1 MTLLGKNNVKIKNN
15 SNKVPF
21 FLPYVDS
28 KDITAINKAAS
39 SIFLTNG
46 PKLDAFEQK
55 FKEFTKSKFA
65 IGISNATAALYLSL
79 KALRIKKND
88 EVIIPDLTFAAT
100 ANSVLQT
107 GAIPVLAD
115 INEETLNISTESI
128 IKNISRK
135 TKAIIPVHLAGTP
148 CDMQKIMRIA
158 RSHSLKVIEDCAHGI
173 GTSYNKKHVG
183 NFGNAGCFSF
193 YPTKN
198 LTTIEGGM
206 VITNDKKIAD
216 FIQLAR
222 NHGMSRSLM
231 SRYSAGKPWE
241 YDIKDIGYNYRL
253 DDIRSALGISQL
265 QKLTILN
272 KKRLIA
278 FRYYNKELKNIS
290 GLIIPNEKNFKNNSC
305 HLYIVR
311 ITSDAKITRDKLF
324 YSLQK
329 KGIGSSVHY
338 KPLHEF
344 TLFRK
349 KGTSR
354 DSLSISKRMYKE
366 ILSLPMYP
374 QLTRHSQDYVIKSI
388 KNIFL

>member
-1 MTLLGKNNVKIKNN
+1 MKNNAI
-15 SNKVPF
+15 KVPF

-28 KDITAINKAAS
+28 KDITEIKKAALS
-39 SIFLTNG
+39 SFLTNG
-46 PKLDAFEQK
+46 PKLDLFEQR
-55 FKEFTKSKFA
+55 FKKFTKSKYA
-65 IGISNATAALYLSL
+65 VGVSNATAALYLSL
-79 KALRIKKND
+79 KALGIKKND

-107 GAIPVLAD
+107 GATPVLAD
-115 INEETLNISTESI
+115 IDEETLNISAESI

-158 RSHSLKVIEDCAHGI
+158 RSNSLKVVEDCAHGI

-231 SRYSAGKPWE
+231 SRYSTGKPWE

-278 FRYYNKELKNIS
+278 FHYYNKGLKNIP
-290 GLIIPNEKNFKNNSC
+290 GLIVPNEKNFKNGSC
-305 HLYIVR
+305 HLYIIRV
-311 ITSDAKITRDKLF
+311 TADAKISRDKLF

-349 KGTSR
+349 KGVSR
-354 DSLSISKRMYKE
+354 NSVSVSKRIYKE

-374 QLTRHSQDYVIKSI
+374 QLARSSQDYVIKSI
-388 KNIFL
+388 TNIFL

>member
-1 MTLLGKNNVKIKNN
+1 MRNN
-15 SNKVPF
+15 SIKVPF

-28 KDITAINKAAS
+28 KDITEIKKAAS
-39 SIFLTNG
+39 APFLTNG
-46 PKLDAFEQK
+46 PKLDVFEQK
-55 FKEFTKSKFA
+55 FKKFTKSKYA
-65 IGISNATAALYLSL
+65 IGVSNATAALYLSL
-79 KALRIKKND
+79 KALGIKKND
-88 EVIIPDLTFAAT
+88 EVIVPDLTFVAT
-100 ANSVLQT
+100 ANVVLQV
-107 GAIPVLAD
+107 GATPVLVD
-115 INEETLNISTESI
+115 IDDETLNISTESI

-148 CDMQKIMRIA
+148 CDMQKIMKIA
-158 RSHSLKVIEDCAHGI
+158 RSNSLKVIEDCAHGI

-231 SRYSAGKPWE
+231 SRYSTGKPWE

-253 DDIRSALGISQL
+253 DEIRSALGISQL

-278 FRYYNKELKNIS
+278 FRYYNKELKNIP
-290 GLIIPNEKNFKNNSC
+290 GLIVPNEKNFKNNSC

-374 QLTRHSQDYVIKSI
+374 QLTRYSQDYVIKSI

>member
-1 MTLLGKNNVKIKNN
+1 MRNN
-15 SNKVPF
+15 SIKIPF

-28 KDITAINKAAS
+28 KDITEIKKAAS

-55 FKEFTKSKFA
+55 FKKFTKSKYA
-65 IGISNATAALYLSL
+65 IGVSNATAALYLSL
-79 KALRIKKND
+79 KALGIKKND
-88 EVIIPDLTFAAT
+88 EVIIPDLTFVAT
-100 ANSVLQT
+100 ANVVLQV
-107 GAIPVLAD
+107 GATPVLVD
-115 INEETLNISTESI
+115 IDDETLNISTESI

-135 TKAIIPVHLAGTP
+135 TKAIIPVHLAGTS
-148 CDMQKIMRIA
+148 CDMKKIMKIA
-158 RSHSLKVIEDCAHGI
+158 RSNSLKVIEDCAHGI

-206 VITNDKKIAD
+206 IITNDEKIAD

-231 SRYSAGKPWE
+231 SRYSSGKPWE

-253 DDIRSALGISQL
+253 DEIRSTLGISQL

-272 KKRLIA
+272 KKRLTA
-278 FRYYNKELKNIS
+278 FLYYNKGLKNIP
-290 GLIIPNEKNFKNNSC
+290 GLIVPNEKNFRDNSC
-305 HLYIVR
+305 HLYIIR
-311 ITSDAKITRDKLF
+311 ITADAKISRDRLF
-324 YSLQK
+324 YGLQK

-338 KPLHEF
+338 KPLHKF

-349 KGTSR
+349 KGISR
-354 DSLSISKRMYKE
+354 NSLSVSKRIYKE

>member
-1 MTLLGKNNVKIKNN
+1 MKNNAI
-15 SNKVPF
+15 KVPF

-28 KDITAINKAAS
+28 KDIIEIKKAALS
-39 SIFLTNG
+39 SFLTNG
-46 PKLDAFEQK
+46 PKLDLFEQK
-55 FKEFTKSKFA
+55 FKKFTKSKYVV
-65 IGISNATAALYLSL
+65 GVSNATAALYLSL
-79 KALRIKKND
+79 KALGIKKND

-107 GAIPVLAD
+107 GATPVLAD
-115 INEETLNISTESI
+115 IDEETLNISAESI
-128 IKNISRK
+128 IKNINRK

-158 RSHSLKVIEDCAHGI
+158 RSNSLKVVEDCAHGI

-231 SRYSAGKPWE
+231 SRYSTGKPWE

-265 QKLTILN
+265 QKLRILN

-278 FRYYNKELKNIS
+278 FHYYNKGLKNIP
-290 GLIIPNEKNFKNNSC
+290 GLIVPNEKNFKNGSC
-305 HLYIVR
+305 HLYIIRV
-311 ITSDAKITRDKLF
+311 TADAKISRDKLF

-349 KGTSR
+349 KGVSR
-354 DSLSISKRMYKE
+354 NSVSVSKRIYKE

-374 QLTRHSQDYVIKSI
+374 QLARSSQDYVIKSI
-388 KNIFL
+388 TNIFL

>member
-1 MTLLGKNNVKIKNN
+1 MRSNPIKI
-15 SNKVPF
+15 PF

-28 KDITAINKAAS
+28 KDITEIRKAAS
-39 SIFLTNG
+39 SVFLTNG
-46 PKLDAFEQK
+46 PKLDSFEQK
-55 FKEFTKSKFA
+55 FKQFTKSKYA
-65 IGISNATAALYLSL
+65 VGVSNATAALYLSL
-79 KALRIKKND
+79 KALGIKKND
-88 EVIIPDLTFAAT
+88 EVIIPDLTFVAT

-107 GAIPVLAD
+107 GATPVLAD
-115 INEETLNISTESI
+115 IDEETLNISAESI

-135 TKAIIPVHLAGTP
+135 TKAVIPVHLAGTS

-158 RSHSLKVIEDCAHGI
+158 RSNSLKVIEDCAHGI

-272 KKRLIA
+272 KKRLTA
-278 FRYYNKELKNIS
+278 FHYYNKGLKNIP
-290 GLIIPNEKNFKNNSC
+290 GLIVPNEKNFKNNSC
-305 HLYIVR
+305 HLYIIRV
-311 ITSDAKITRDKLF
+311 TADAKISRDKLF

-338 KPLHEF
+338 KPFHEF

-349 KGTSR
+349 KGVSR
-354 DSLSISKRMYKE
+354 NSLSVSKRIYKE

-374 QLTRHSQDYVIKSI
+374 QLTKSSQDYVIKSI

>member
-1 MTLLGKNNVKIKNN
+1 MRNN
-15 SNKVPF
+15 SIKVPF

-28 KDITAINKAAS
+28 KDITEIKKAAS
-39 SIFLTNG
+39 APFLTNG
-46 PKLDAFEQK
+46 PKLDIFEQK
-55 FKEFTKSKFA
+55 FKKFTKSKYA
-65 IGISNATAALYLSL
+65 IGVSNATAALYLSL
-79 KALRIKKND
+79 KALGIKKND
-88 EVIIPDLTFAAT
+88 EVIVPDLTFVAT
-100 ANSVLQT
+100 ANVVLQV
-107 GAIPVLAD
+107 GATPVLVD
-115 INEETLNISTESI
+115 IDDETLNISTESI

-148 CDMQKIMRIA
+148 CDMQKIMKIA
-158 RSHSLKVIEDCAHGI
+158 RSNSLKVIEDCAHGI

-206 VITNDKKIAD
+206 VITNDEKIAD

-231 SRYSAGKPWE
+231 SRYSSGKPWE

-253 DDIRSALGISQL
+253 DEIRSTLGISQL

-272 KKRLIA
+272 KKRLTA
-278 FRYYNKELKNIS
+278 FLYYNKGLKNIP
-290 GLIIPNEKNFKNNSC
+290 GLIVPNEKNFRDNSC
-305 HLYIVR
+305 HLYIIR
-311 ITSDAKITRDKLF
+311 ITADAKISRDKLF

-349 KGTSR
+349 KGISR
-354 DSLSISKRMYKE
+354 GSLSISKRIYKE

-374 QLTRHSQDYVIKSI
+374 QLPRSSQDYIIKSI
-388 KNIFL
+388 KNIFQ

>member
-1 MTLLGKNNVKIKNN
+1 MRNN
-15 SNKVPF
+15 SIKIPF

-28 KDITAINKAAS
+28 KDITEIKKAAS
-39 SIFLTNG
+39 APFLTNG
-46 PKLDAFEQK
+46 PKLDIFEQK
-55 FKEFTKSKFA
+55 FKKFTKSKSA
-65 IGISNATAALYLSL
+65 IGVSNATAALYLSL
-79 KALRIKKND
+79 KALGIKKND
-88 EVIIPDLTFAAT
+88 EVIVPDLTFVAT
-100 ANSVLQT
+100 ANVVLQV
-107 GAIPVLAD
+107 GATPVLVD
-115 INEETLNISTESI
+115 IDDETLNISTESI

-148 CDMQKIMRIA
+148 CDMQKIMKIA
-158 RSHSLKVIEDCAHGI
+158 RSNSLKVIEDCAHGI

-206 VITNDKKIAD
+206 IITNDEKIAD

-231 SRYSAGKPWE
+231 SRYSSGKPWE

-253 DDIRSALGISQL
+253 DEIRSTLGISQL

-272 KKRLIA
+272 KKRLTA
-278 FRYYNKELKNIS
+278 FLYYNKGLKNIP
-290 GLIIPNEKNFKNNSC
+290 GLIVPNEKNFRDNSC
-305 HLYIVR
+305 HLYIIR
-311 ITSDAKITRDKLF
+311 ITADAKISRDKLF

-349 KGTSR
+349 KGISR
-354 DSLSISKRMYKE
+354 GSLSISKRIYKE

-374 QLTRHSQDYVIKSI
+374 QLPRSSQDYIIKSI
-388 KNIFL
+388 KNIFQ

>member
-1 MTLLGKNNVKIKNN
+1 MRNN
-15 SNKVPF
+15 SIKVPF

-28 KDITAINKAAS
+28 KDITEIKKAAS
-39 SIFLTNG
+39 APFLTNG

-55 FKEFTKSKFA
+55 FKKFTKSKYA
-65 IGISNATAALYLSL
+65 IGVSNATAALYLSL
-79 KALRIKKND
+79 KALGIKKND
-88 EVIIPDLTFAAT
+88 EVIVPDLTFVAT
-100 ANSVLQT
+100 ANVVLQV
-107 GAIPVLAD
+107 GATPVLVD
-115 INEETLNISTESI
+115 IDDETLNISTESI

-148 CDMQKIMRIA
+148 CDMQKIMKIA
-158 RSHSLKVIEDCAHGI
+158 RSNSLKVIEDCAHGI

-206 VITNDKKIAD
+206 VITNDEKIAD

-231 SRYSAGKPWE
+231 SRYSSGKPWE

-253 DDIRSALGISQL
+253 DEIRSTLGISQL

-272 KKRLIA
+272 KKRLTA
-278 FRYYNKELKNIS
+278 FLYYNKGLKNIP
-290 GLIIPNEKNFKNNSC
+290 GLIVPNEKNFRDNSC
-305 HLYIVR
+305 HLYIIR
-311 ITSDAKITRDKLF
+311 ITADAKISRDKLF

-349 KGTSR
+349 KGISR
-354 DSLSISKRMYKE
+354 GSLSISKRIYKE

-374 QLTRHSQDYVIKSI
+374 QLPRSSQDYIIKSI
-388 KNIFL
+388 KNIFQ

>member
-1 MTLLGKNNVKIKNN
+1 MKKNLTKI
-15 SNKVPF
+15 PF

-28 KDITAINKAAS
+28 NDISEIKRAAS

-46 PKLDAFEQK
+46 PKLVEFEKK
-55 FKEFTKSKFA
+55 FKQFTKSRYA
-65 IGISNATAALYLSL
+65 IGVSNATAALYLSL
-79 KALRIKKND
+79 KALGIKKND
-88 EVIIPDLTFAAT
+88 EVIVPDLTFVAT
-100 ANSVLQT
+100 ANVVLQV
-107 GAIPVLAD
+107 GATPVLVD
-115 INEETLNISTESI
+115 IDDETLNISTESI

-148 CDMQKIMRIA
+148 CDMQKIMKIA
-158 RSHSLKVIEDCAHGI
+158 RSNSLKVIEDCAHGI

-206 VITNDKKIAD
+206 IITNDEKIAD

-231 SRYSAGKPWE
+231 SRYSSGKPWE

-253 DDIRSALGISQL
+253 DEIRSTLGISQL

-272 KKRLIA
+272 KKRLTA
-278 FRYYNKELKNIS
+278 FLYYNKGLKNIP
-290 GLIIPNEKNFKNNSC
+290 GLIVPNEKNFRDNSC
-305 HLYIVR
+305 HLYIIR
-311 ITSDAKITRDKLF
+311 ITADAKISRDKLF

-349 KGTSR
+349 KGISR
-354 DSLSISKRMYKE
+354 GSLSISKRIYKE

-374 QLTRHSQDYVIKSI
+374 QLPRSSQDYIIKSI
-388 KNIFL
+388 KNIFQ

>member
-1 MTLLGKNNVKIKNN
+1 MKNNAIKI
-15 SNKVPF
+15 PF

-28 KDITAINKAAS
+28 KDITEIKKAALS
-39 SIFLTNG
+39 SFLTNG
-46 PKLDAFEQK
+46 PKLDSFEQK
-55 FKEFTKSKFA
+55 FKKFTKSKYA
-65 IGISNATAALYLSL
+65 VGVSNATSALYLSL
-79 KALRIKKND
+79 KALGIKKND

-107 GAIPVLAD
+107 GATPVLAD

-128 IKNISRK
+128 IKNISKK

-158 RSHSLKVIEDCAHGI
+158 KSNSLKVIEDCAHGI

-265 QKLTILN
+265 QKLTMLN

-278 FRYYNKELKNIS
+278 FRYYNKGLKNMP
-290 GLIIPNEKNFKNNSC
+290 GLIVPNEKNFKNNSC
-305 HLYIVR
+305 HLYIIR
-311 ITSDAKITRDKLF
+311 ITSEAKISRDKLF

-349 KGTSR
+349 KGVSR
-354 DSLSISKRMYKE
+354 NSVSVSKRIYKE

>member
-1 MTLLGKNNVKIKNN
+1 MRNN
-15 SNKVPF
+15 SIKIPF

-28 KDITAINKAAS
+28 KDITEIKKAAS
-39 SIFLTNG
+39 APFLTNG
-46 PKLDAFEQK
+46 PKLDIFEQK
-55 FKEFTKSKFA
+55 FKKFTKSKYA
-65 IGISNATAALYLSL
+65 IGVSNATAALYLSL
-79 KALRIKKND
+79 KALGIKKND

-107 GAIPVLAD
+107 GATPVLAD
-115 INEETLNISTESI
+115 IDEETLNISAESI
-128 IKNISRK
+128 IKNINRK
-135 TKAIIPVHLAGTP
+135 TRAIIPVHLAGTP

-158 RSHSLKVIEDCAHGI
+158 RSNSLKVVEDCAHGI
-173 GTSYNKKHVG
+173 GTTYNKKHVG

-231 SRYSAGKPWE
+231 SRYSSGKPWE

-265 QKLTILN
+265 QKLRILN

-278 FRYYNKELKNIS
+278 FHYYNKGLKNIP
-290 GLIIPNEKNFKNNSC
+290 GLIVPNEKNFRNSSC
-305 HLYIVR
+305 HLYIIRV
-311 ITSDAKITRDKLF
+311 TSDAKICRDKLF

-349 KGTSR
+349 KGVSR
-354 DSLSISKRMYKE
+354 NSVSVSKRIYKE

-374 QLTRHSQDYVIKSI
+374 QLARSSQDYVIKSI
-388 KNIFL
+388 TNIFL

>member
-1 MTLLGKNNVKIKNN
+1 MKNNAI
-15 SNKVPF
+15 KVPF

-28 KDITAINKAAS
+28 KDITEIKKAALS
-39 SIFLTNG
+39 SFLTNG
-46 PKLDAFEQK
+46 PKLDSFEQK
-55 FKEFTKSKFA
+55 FKKFTKSKYA
-65 IGISNATAALYLSL
+65 VGVSNATSALYLSL
-79 KALRIKKND
+79 KALGIKKND

-107 GAIPVLAD
+107 GATPVLSD
-115 INEETLNISTESI
+115 INEETLNISAESI
-128 IKNISRK
+128 IKNINRK
-135 TKAIIPVHLAGTP
+135 TRAIIPVHLAGTP

-158 RSHSLKVIEDCAHGI
+158 RSNSLKVVEDCAHGI

-231 SRYSAGKPWE
+231 SRYSTGKPWE

-278 FRYYNKELKNIS
+278 FRYYNKGLKNIP
-290 GLIIPNEKNFKNNSC
+290 GLIVPNEKNFKNGSC
-305 HLYIVR
+305 HLYIIRV
-311 ITSDAKITRDKLF
+311 TADAKISRDKLF

-349 KGTSR
+349 KGVLRNSV
-354 DSLSISKRMYKE
+354 SVSKRIYKE

-374 QLTRHSQDYVIKSI
+374 QLARSSQDYVIKSI

>member
-1 MTLLGKNNVKIKNN
+1 MKNNAIKD
-15 SNKVPF
+15 PF

-28 KDITAINKAAS
+28 KDVTEIKKAALS
-39 SIFLTNG
+39 SFLTNG
-46 PKLDAFEQK
+46 PKLDLFEQK
-55 FKEFTKSKFA
+55 FKKFTKSKYA
-65 IGISNATAALYLSL
+65 VGVSNATAALYLSL
-79 KALRIKKND
+79 KALGIKKND

-107 GAIPVLAD
+107 GATPVLAD
-115 INEETLNISTESI
+115 IDEETLNISAESI
-128 IKNISRK
+128 IKNINRK

-158 RSHSLKVIEDCAHGI
+158 RSNSLKVVEDCAHGI

-231 SRYSAGKPWE
+231 SRYSTGKPWE

-278 FRYYNKELKNIS
+278 FRYYNKGLKNIP
-290 GLIIPNEKNFKNNSC
+290 GLIVPNEKNFKNGSC
-305 HLYIVR
+305 HLYIIRV
-311 ITSDAKITRDKLF
+311 TADAKISRDKLF

-349 KGTSR
+349 KGVSR
-354 DSLSISKRMYKE
+354 NSVSVSKRIYKE

-374 QLTRHSQDYVIKSI
+374 QLARSSQDYVIKSI
-388 KNIFL
+388 TNIFL

>member
-1 MTLLGKNNVKIKNN
+1 MRNN
-15 SNKVPF
+15 SIKIPF

-28 KDITAINKAAS
+28 KDITEIKKAAS
-39 SIFLTNG
+39 AQFLTNG
-46 PKLDAFEQK
+46 PKLDIFEQK
-55 FKEFTKSKFA
+55 FKKFTKSKYA
-65 IGISNATAALYLSL
+65 IGVSNATAALYLSL
-79 KALRIKKND
+79 KALGIKKND
-88 EVIIPDLTFAAT
+88 EVIVPDLTFVAT
-100 ANSVLQT
+100 ANVVLQV
-107 GAIPVLAD
+107 GATPVLVD
-115 INEETLNISTESI
+115 IDDETLNISTESI

-148 CDMQKIMRIA
+148 CDMQKIMKIA
-158 RSHSLKVIEDCAHGI
+158 RSNSLKVIEDCAHGI

-206 VITNDKKIAD
+206 VITNDEKIAD

-231 SRYSAGKPWE
+231 SRYSSGKPWE

-253 DDIRSALGISQL
+253 DEIRSTLGISQL

-272 KKRLIA
+272 KKRLTA
-278 FRYYNKELKNIS
+278 FLYYNKGLKNIP
-290 GLIIPNEKNFKNNSC
+290 GLIVPNEKNFRDNSC
-305 HLYIVR
+305 HLYIIR
-311 ITSDAKITRDKLF
+311 ITADAKISRDKLF

-349 KGTSR
+349 KGISR
-354 DSLSISKRMYKE
+354 GSLSISKRIYKE

-374 QLTRHSQDYVIKSI
+374 QLPRSSQDYIIKSI
-388 KNIFL
+388 KNIFQ

>member
-1 MTLLGKNNVKIKNN
+1 MKNNAI
-15 SNKVPF
+15 KVPF

-28 KDITAINKAAS
+28 KDITEIKKAALS
-39 SIFLTNG
+39 PFLTNG
-46 PKLDAFEQK
+46 PKLDSFEQK
-55 FKEFTKSKFA
+55 FKKFTKSKYA
-65 IGISNATAALYLSL
+65 VGVSNATSALYLSL
-79 KALRIKKND
+79 KALGIKKND

-115 INEETLNISTESI
+115 INEETLNISAESI

-278 FRYYNKELKNIS
+278 FSYYNKGLKNIP

-305 HLYIVR
+305 HLYIIR
-311 ITSDAKITRDKLF
+311 ITSDAKISRDKLF

-349 KGTSR
+349 KGVSR
-354 DSLSISKRMYKE
+354 NSLSVSKRIYKE

-374 QLTRHSQDYVIKSI
+374 QLARSSQDYVIKSI
-388 KNIFL
+388 KNIFLF

>member
-1 MTLLGKNNVKIKNN
+1 MRNKLT
-15 SNKVPF
+15 KVPF

-28 KDITAINKAAS
+28 KDIVEIKKAS
-39 SIFLTNG
+39 SSSFLTNG
-46 PKLDAFEQK
+46 PKLDAFEQR
-55 FKEFTKSKFA
+55 FKKFTKSKYA
-65 IGISNATAALYLSL
+65 VGVSNATSALYLSL
-79 KALRIKKND
+79 KALGIKEND
-88 EVIIPDLTFAAT
+88 EVIIPDLTFVAT

-107 GAIPVLAD
+107 GATPVLAD
-115 INEETLNISTESI
+115 IDEETLNISTESI

-135 TKAIIPVHLAGTP
+135 TKVIIPVHFAGTP
-148 CDMQKIMRIA
+148 CDMQKIMKIA
-158 RSHSLKVIEDCAHGI
+158 RSNSLKVIEDCAHGI

-206 VITNDKKIAD
+206 VITNDKKTAD

-222 NHGMSRSLM
+222 NHGISRSLM
-231 SRYSAGKPWE
+231 SRYSTGKPWE
-241 YDIKDIGYNYRL
+241 YDIKNIGYNYRL
-253 DDIRSALGISQL
+253 DEIRSALGISQL
-265 QKLTILN
+265 QKLTMLN
-272 KKRLIA
+272 KKRLGA
-278 FRYYNKELKNIS
+278 FHYYNKGLKNIP
-290 GLIIPNEKNFKNNSC
+290 GVIVPNKKNFENNSC
-305 HLYIVR
+305 HLYIIR
-311 ITSDAKITRDKLF
+311 ITSDAKISRDRLF
-324 YSLQK
+324 YGLQK

-338 KPLHEF
+338 KPLHKF

-349 KGTSR
+349 KGISR
-354 DSLSISKRMYKE
+354 NSLSVSKRIYKE

>member
-1 MTLLGKNNVKIKNN
+1 MRNN
-15 SNKVPF
+15 SIKIPF

-28 KDITAINKAAS
+28 KDITEIKKAAS
-39 SIFLTNG
+39 APFLTNG
-46 PKLDAFEQK
+46 PKLDIFEQK
-55 FKEFTKSKFA
+55 FKKFTKSKYA
-65 IGISNATAALYLSL
+65 IGVSNATAALYLSL
-79 KALRIKKND
+79 KALGIKKND
-88 EVIIPDLTFAAT
+88 EVIVPDLTFVAT
-100 ANSVLQT
+100 ANVVLQV
-107 GAIPVLAD
+107 GATPVLVD
-115 INEETLNISTESI
+115 IDDETLNISTESI

-148 CDMQKIMRIA
+148 CDMQKIMKIA
-158 RSHSLKVIEDCAHGI
+158 RSNSLKVIEDCAHGI

-206 VITNDKKIAD
+206 IITNDEKIAD

-231 SRYSAGKPWE
+231 SRYSSGKPWE
-241 YDIKDIGYNYRL
+241 YDVKDIGYNYRL
-253 DDIRSALGISQL
+253 DEIRSTLGISQL

-272 KKRLIA
+272 KKRLTA
-278 FRYYNKELKNIS
+278 FLYYNKGLKNIP
-290 GLIIPNEKNFKNNSC
+290 GLIVPNEKNFRDNSC
-305 HLYIVR
+305 HLYIIR
-311 ITSDAKITRDKLF
+311 ITADAKISRDKLF

-349 KGTSR
+349 KGISR
-354 DSLSISKRMYKE
+354 GSLSISKRIYKE

-374 QLTRHSQDYVIKSI
+374 QLPRSSQDYIIKSI
-388 KNIFL
+388 KNIFQ

>member
-1 MTLLGKNNVKIKNN
+1 MKNNTI
-15 SNKVPF
+15 KVPF

-28 KDITAINKAAS
+28 KDIIEIKKAALS
-39 SIFLTNG
+39 SFLTNG
-46 PKLDAFEQK
+46 PKLDLFEQK
-55 FKEFTKSKFA
+55 FKKFTKSKYA
-65 IGISNATAALYLSL
+65 VGVSNATSALYLSL
-79 KALRIKKND
+79 KALGIKKND

-107 GAIPVLAD
+107 GATPVLAD
-115 INEETLNISTESI
+115 INEKTLNISAESI

-158 RSHSLKVIEDCAHGI
+158 RSNSLKVVEDCAHGI

-278 FRYYNKELKNIS
+278 FRYYNKELKNIP
-290 GLIIPNEKNFKNNSC
+290 GLIVPNEKNFKNNSC

-374 QLTRHSQDYVIKSI
+374 QLTRYSQDYVIKSI

>member
-1 MTLLGKNNVKIKNN
+1 MKKKTVDAFGHASI
-15 SNKVPF
+15 KVPF
-21 FLPYVDS
+21 IIPEITKNDKKIVADS
-28 KDITAINKAAS
+28 LNS
-39 SIFLTNG
+39 RLLTDG
-46 PKLDAFEQK
+46 PKLRKFESIFAK
-55 FKEFTKSKFA
+55 FTGAKFA
-65 IGISNATAALYLSL
+65 VGVSNGTAALHLSL
-79 KALRIKKND
+79 KAIGIGKGS
-88 EVIIPDLTFAAT
+88 EVIIPDITFVAT
-100 ANSVLQT
+100 ASSVLLT
-107 GAIPVLAD
+107 GATPVLAD
-115 INEETLNISTESI
+115 VDEDLNISIPSI
-128 IKNISRK
+128 KKSITSR

-158 RSHSLKVIEDCAHGI
+158 KSNSLKVIEDCAHGI

-183 NFGNAGCFSF
+183 NFGNVGCFSF

-231 SRYSAGKPWE
+231 SRYSTGKPWE
-241 YDIKDIGYNYRL
+241 YDIKNIGYNYRL
-253 DDIRSALGISQL
+253 DEIRSALGISQL

-278 FRYYNKELKNIS
+278 FRYYNKGLQNIP
-290 GLIIPNEKNFKNNSC
+290 GLIVPNEKNFKNNSC
-305 HLYIVR
+305 HLYIIR

>member
-1 MTLLGKNNVKIKNN
+1 MKNNTI
-15 SNKVPF
+15 KVPF

-28 KDITAINKAAS
+28 KDITEIKKAALS
-39 SIFLTNG
+39 SFLTNG
-46 PKLDAFEQK
+46 PKLDLFEQK
-55 FKEFTKSKFA
+55 FKKFTKSKYA
-65 IGISNATAALYLSL
+65 VGVSNATSALYLSL
-79 KALRIKKND
+79 KALGIKKND

-115 INEETLNISTESI
+115 INEETLNISAGSI

-206 VITNDKKIAD
+206 VVTNDKKIAD

-231 SRYSAGKPWE
+231 SRYSTGKPWE

-253 DDIRSALGISQL
+253 DEIRSALGISQL

-278 FRYYNKELKNIS
+278 FRYYNKELKNIP
-290 GLIIPNEKNFKNNSC
+290 GLIVPNEKNFKNNSC

-374 QLTRHSQDYVIKSI
+374 QLTRYSQDYVIKSI

>member
-1 MTLLGKNNVKIKNN
+1 MRNN
-15 SNKVPF
+15 SIKIPF

-28 KDITAINKAAS
+28 KDITEIKKAAS
-39 SIFLTNG
+39 APFLTNG
-46 PKLDAFEQK
+46 PKLDIFEQK
-55 FKEFTKSKFA
+55 FKKFTKSKYA
-65 IGISNATAALYLSL
+65 IGVSNATAALYLSL
-79 KALRIKKND
+79 KALGIKKND
-88 EVIIPDLTFAAT
+88 EVIVPDLTFVAT
-100 ANSVLQT
+100 ANVVLQV
-107 GAIPVLAD
+107 GATPVLVD
-115 INEETLNISTESI
+115 IDDETLNISTESI

-148 CDMQKIMRIA
+148 CDMQKIMKIA
-158 RSHSLKVIEDCAHGI
+158 RSNSLKVIEDCAHGI
-173 GTSYNKKHVG
+173 GTTYNKKHVG

-206 VITNDKKIAD
+206 IITNDEKIAD

-231 SRYSAGKPWE
+231 SRYSSGKPWE

-253 DDIRSALGISQL
+253 DEIRSTLGISQL

-272 KKRLIA
+272 KKRLTA
-278 FRYYNKELKNIS
+278 FLYYNKGLKNIP
-290 GLIIPNEKNFKNNSC
+290 GLIVPNEKNFRDNSC
-305 HLYIVR
+305 HLYIIR
-311 ITSDAKITRDKLF
+311 ITADAKISRDKLF

-349 KGTSR
+349 KGISR
-354 DSLSISKRMYKE
+354 GSLSISKRIYKE

-374 QLTRHSQDYVIKSI
+374 QLPRSSQDYIIKSI
-388 KNIFL
+388 KNIFQ

>member
-1 MTLLGKNNVKIKNN
+1 MKNNAIKI
-15 SNKVPF
+15 PF

-28 KDITAINKAAS
+28 KDITEIKKAALS
-39 SIFLTNG
+39 SFLTNG
-46 PKLDAFEQK
+46 PKLDLFEQK
-55 FKEFTKSKFA
+55 FKKFTKSKYA
-65 IGISNATAALYLSL
+65 VGVSNATSALYLSL
-79 KALRIKKND
+79 KALGIKKND

-107 GAIPVLAD
+107 GATPVLAD
-115 INEETLNISTESI
+115 INEKTLNISAESI

-158 RSHSLKVIEDCAHGI
+158 RSNSLKVIEDCAHGI

-278 FRYYNKELKNIS
+278 FRYYNKGLKNIP
-290 GLIIPNEKNFKNNSC
+290 GLIVPNEKNFKNGSC
-305 HLYIVR
+305 HLYIIRV
-311 ITSDAKITRDKLF
+311 TADAKISRDKLF

-349 KGTSR
+349 KGVLRNSV
-354 DSLSISKRMYKE
+354 SVSKRIYKE

-374 QLTRHSQDYVIKSI
+374 QLARSSQDYVIKSI
-388 KNIFL
+388 KNIVL

>member
-1 MTLLGKNNVKIKNN
+1 MRKNSIKI
-15 SNKVPF
+15 PF

-28 KDITAINKAAS
+28 KDITEIKKAALS
-39 SIFLTNG
+39 SFLTNG
-46 PKLDAFEQK
+46 PKLDLFEQK
-55 FKEFTKSKFA
+55 FKKFTKSKYA
-65 IGISNATAALYLSL
+65 VGVSNATAALYLSL
-79 KALRIKKND
+79 KALGIKKND

-107 GAIPVLAD
+107 GATPVLAD
-115 INEETLNISTESI
+115 IDEETLNISAESI
-128 IKNISRK
+128 IKNINRK
-135 TKAIIPVHLAGTP
+135 TRAIIPVHLAGTP

-158 RSHSLKVIEDCAHGI
+158 RSNSLKVVEDCAHGI

-231 SRYSAGKPWE
+231 SRYSTGKPWE

-265 QKLTILN
+265 QKLRILN

-278 FRYYNKELKNIS
+278 FHYYNKGLKNIP
-290 GLIIPNEKNFKNNSC
+290 GLIVPNEKNFKNGSC
-305 HLYIVR
+305 HLYIIRV
-311 ITSDAKITRDKLF
+311 TADAKISRDKLF

-349 KGTSR
+349 KGVSR
-354 DSLSISKRMYKE
+354 NSVSVSKRIYKE

-374 QLTRHSQDYVIKSI
+374 QLARSSQDYVIKSI
-388 KNIFL
+388 TNIFL

>member
-1 MTLLGKNNVKIKNN
+1 MKNNTI
-15 SNKVPF
+15 KVPF

-28 KDITAINKAAS
+28 KDITEIKKAALS
-39 SIFLTNG
+39 SFLTNG
-46 PKLDAFEQK
+46 PKLDSFEQK
-55 FKEFTKSKFA
+55 FKKFTKSKYA
-65 IGISNATAALYLSL
+65 VGVSNATSALYLSL
-79 KALRIKKND
+79 KALGIKKND

-100 ANSVLQT
+100 ANSVLQP
-107 GAIPVLAD
+107 GATPVLAD
-115 INEETLNISTESI
+115 INEETLNISAESI

-158 RSHSLKVIEDCAHGI
+158 RSNSLKVIEDCAHGI

-241 YDIKDIGYNYRL
+241 YDIKDIDYNYRL
-253 DDIRSALGISQL
+253 DEIRSALGISQL

-278 FRYYNKELKNIS
+278 FRYYNKELKNIP
-290 GLIIPNEKNFKNNSC
+290 GLIVPNEKNFKNNSC

>member
-1 MTLLGKNNVKIKNN
+1 MKNNAI
-15 SNKVPF
+15 KVPF

-28 KDITAINKAAS
+28 KDIIEIKKAALS
-39 SIFLTNG
+39 SFLTNG
-46 PKLDAFEQK
+46 PKLDLFEQK
-55 FKEFTKSKFA
+55 FKKFTKSKYA
-65 IGISNATAALYLSL
+65 VGVSNATAALYLSL
-79 KALRIKKND
+79 KALGIKKND

-107 GAIPVLAD
+107 GATPVLAD
-115 INEETLNISTESI
+115 IDEETLNISAESI
-128 IKNISRK
+128 IKNINRK
-135 TKAIIPVHLAGTP
+135 TRAIIPVHLAGTP

-158 RSHSLKVIEDCAHGI
+158 RSNSLKVVEDCAHGI

-231 SRYSAGKPWE
+231 SRYSTGKPWE

-265 QKLTILN
+265 QKLRILN

-278 FRYYNKELKNIS
+278 FHYYNKGLKNIP
-290 GLIIPNEKNFKNNSC
+290 GLIVPNEKNFKNGSC
-305 HLYIVR
+305 HLYIIRV
-311 ITSDAKITRDKLF
+311 TADAKISRDKLF

-349 KGTSR
+349 KGVSR
-354 DSLSISKRMYKE
+354 NSVSVSKRIYKE

-374 QLTRHSQDYVIKSI
+374 QLARSSQDYVIKSI
-388 KNIFL
+388 TNIFL

>member
-1 MTLLGKNNVKIKNN
+1 MKNNTI
-15 SNKVPF
+15 KVPF

-28 KDITAINKAAS
+28 KDITEIKKAALS
-39 SIFLTNG
+39 SFLTNG
-46 PKLDAFEQK
+46 PKLDLFEQK
-55 FKEFTKSKFA
+55 FKKFTKSKYA
-65 IGISNATAALYLSL
+65 VGVSNATSALYLSL
-79 KALRIKKND
+79 KALGIKKND
-88 EVIIPDLTFAAT
+88 EIIIPDLTFAAT

-107 GAIPVLAD
+107 GATPVLAD
-115 INEETLNISTESI
+115 INEETLNISAESI

-158 RSHSLKVIEDCAHGI
+158 RSNSLKVIEDCAHGI

-231 SRYSAGKPWE
+231 SRYSTGKPWE

-265 QKLTILN
+265 QKLRILN

-278 FRYYNKELKNIS
+278 FHYYNKGLKNIP
-290 GLIIPNEKNFKNNSC
+290 GLIVPNEKNFKNGSC
-305 HLYIVR
+305 HLYIIRV
-311 ITSDAKITRDKLF
+311 TADAKISRDKLF
-324 YSLQK
+324 YGLQK

-338 KPLHEF
+338 KPLHKF

-349 KGTSR
+349 KGISR
-354 DSLSISKRMYKE
+354 NSLSVSKRIYKE

>member
-1 MTLLGKNNVKIKNN
+1 MKVKNN

-28 KDITAINKAAS
+28 KDITAIKMAAS

-100 ANSVLQT
+100 ANVVLQV

-115 INEETLNISTESI
+115 IDEETLNISVESI
-128 IKNISRK
+128 IRNISRK
-135 TKAIIPVHLAGTP
+135 TKAIIPVHLAGTS
-148 CDMQKIMRIA
+148 CDMKKIMKVA
-158 RSHSLKVIEDCAHGI
+158 RSNSLKVIEDCAHGI

-183 NFGNAGCFSF
+183 NFGNTGCFSF

-206 VITNDKKIAD
+206 VITNNKKIAN

-222 NHGMSRSLM
+222 NHGMSKSLM
-231 SRYSAGKPWE
+231 SRYSSGKPWE
-241 YDIKDIGYNYRL
+241 YDIKDVGYNFRL
-253 DDIRSALGISQL
+253 DEIRSGLGISQL
-265 QKLTILN
+265 RKLTILN
-272 KKRLIA
+272 KKRLAA
-278 FRYYNKELKNIS
+278 FLYYNKGLKNIP

-305 HLYIVR
+305 HLYIIR
-311 ITSDAKITRDKLF
+311 ITTNAKISRDRLF
-324 YSLQK
+324 YDLQK
-329 KGIGSSVHY
+329 NGIGSSVHY

-349 KGTSR
+349 KGISR
-354 DSLSISKRMYKE
+354 DSLSVSKRIYNE

-374 QLTRHSQDYVIKSI
+374 QLTRSKQDLVINTI
-388 KNIFL
+388 RNALN

>member
-1 MTLLGKNNVKIKNN
+1 MKNNAI
-15 SNKVPF
+15 KVPF

-28 KDITAINKAAS
+28 KDITEIKKAALS
-39 SIFLTNG
+39 SFLTNG
-46 PKLDAFEQK
+46 PKLDSFEQK
-55 FKEFTKSKFA
+55 FKKFTKSKYA
-65 IGISNATAALYLSL
+65 VGVSNATSALYLSL
-79 KALRIKKND
+79 KALGIKKND

-115 INEETLNISTESI
+115 INEETLNISAESI

-206 VITNDKKIAD
+206 VVTNDKKIAD

-231 SRYSAGKPWE
+231 SRYSTGKPWE

-253 DDIRSALGISQL
+253 DEIRSALGISQL

-278 FRYYNKELKNIS
+278 FRYYNKELKNIP

-354 DSLSISKRMYKE
+354 DSLSISKKMYKE

>member
-1 MTLLGKNNVKIKNN
+1 MRNKLT
-15 SNKVPF
+15 KVPF

-28 KDITAINKAAS
+28 KDIVEIKKAS
-39 SIFLTNG
+39 SSSFLTNG
-46 PKLDAFEQK
+46 PKLDAFEQR
-55 FKEFTKSKFA
+55 FKKFTKSKYA
-65 IGISNATAALYLSL
+65 VGVSNATSALYLSL
-79 KALRIKKND
+79 KALGIKEND
-88 EVIIPDLTFAAT
+88 EVIIPDLTFVAT

-107 GAIPVLAD
+107 GATPVLAD
-115 INEETLNISTESI
+115 IDEETLNISTESI

-135 TKAIIPVHLAGTP
+135 TKVIIPVHFAGTP
-148 CDMQKIMRIA
+148 CDMQKIMKIA
-158 RSHSLKVIEDCAHGI
+158 RSNSLKVIEDCAHGI
-173 GTSYNKKHVG
+173 GTSYSKKHVG

-231 SRYSAGKPWE
+231 SRYSTGKPWE
-241 YDIKDIGYNYRL
+241 YDIKNIGYNYRL
-253 DDIRSALGISQL
+253 DEIRSALGISQL
-265 QKLTILN
+265 QKLTMLN
-272 KKRLIA
+272 KKRLGA
-278 FRYYNKELKNIS
+278 FHYYNKGLKNIP
-290 GLIIPNEKNFKNNSC
+290 GVIVPNKKNFENNSC
-305 HLYIVR
+305 HLYIIR
-311 ITSDAKITRDKLF
+311 ITSDAKISRDRLF
-324 YSLQK
+324 YGLQK

-338 KPLHEF
+338 KPLHKF

-349 KGTSR
+349 KGISR
-354 DSLSISKRMYKE
+354 NSLSISKRIYKE

>member
-1 MTLLGKNNVKIKNN
+1 MKNNAI
-15 SNKVPF
+15 KVPF

-28 KDITAINKAAS
+28 KDITEIKKAALS
-39 SIFLTNG
+39 SFLTNG
-46 PKLDAFEQK
+46 PKLDSFEQK
-55 FKEFTKSKFA
+55 FKKFTKSKYA
-65 IGISNATAALYLSL
+65 VGVSNATSALYLSL
-79 KALRIKKND
+79 KALGIKKND

-107 GAIPVLAD
+107 GATPVLAD
-115 INEETLNISTESI
+115 INEKTLNISAESI

-158 RSHSLKVIEDCAHGI
+158 RSNSLKVIEDCAHGI

-231 SRYSAGKPWE
+231 SRYSTGKPWE

-265 QKLTILN
+265 QKLRILN

-278 FRYYNKELKNIS
+278 FHYYNKGLKNIP
-290 GLIIPNEKNFKNNSC
+290 GLIVPNEKNFKNGSC
-305 HLYIVR
+305 HLYIIRV
-311 ITSDAKITRDKLF
+311 TADAKISRDKLF

-349 KGTSR
+349 KGVSR
-354 DSLSISKRMYKE
+354 NSVSVSKRIYKE

-374 QLTRHSQDYVIKSI
+374 QLARSSQDYVIKSI

>member
-1 MTLLGKNNVKIKNN
+1 MRNN
-15 SNKVPF
+15 SIKVPF

-28 KDITAINKAAS
+28 KDITEIKKAAS
-39 SIFLTNG
+39 APFLTNG
-46 PKLDAFEQK
+46 PKLDVFEQK
-55 FKEFTKSKFA
+55 FKKFTKSKYA
-65 IGISNATAALYLSL
+65 IGVSNATAALYLSL
-79 KALRIKKND
+79 KALGIKKND
-88 EVIIPDLTFAAT
+88 EVIVPDLTFVAT
-100 ANSVLQT
+100 ANVVLQV
-107 GAIPVLAD
+107 GATPVLVD
-115 INEETLNISTESI
+115 IDDETLNISTESI

-135 TKAIIPVHLAGTP
+135 TKAIMPVHLAGTP
-148 CDMQKIMRIA
+148 CDMQKIMKIA
-158 RSHSLKVIEDCAHGI
+158 RSNSLKVIEDCAHGI

-206 VITNDKKIAD
+206 VITNDEKIAD

-231 SRYSAGKPWE
+231 SRYSSGKPWE

-253 DDIRSALGISQL
+253 DEIRSTLGISQL

-272 KKRLIA
+272 KKRLTA
-278 FRYYNKELKNIS
+278 FLYYNKGLKNIP
-290 GLIIPNEKNFKNNSC
+290 GLIVPNEKNFRDNSC
-305 HLYIVR
+305 HLYIIR
-311 ITSDAKITRDKLF
+311 ITADAKISRDKLF

-349 KGTSR
+349 KGISR
-354 DSLSISKRMYKE
+354 GSLSISKRIYKE

-374 QLTRHSQDYVIKSI
+374 QLPRSSQDYIIKSI
-388 KNIFL
+388 KNIFQ

>member
-1 MTLLGKNNVKIKNN
+1 MKNNAIKI
-15 SNKVPF
+15 PF

-28 KDITAINKAAS
+28 KDITEIKKAALS
-39 SIFLTNG
+39 SFLTNG
-46 PKLDAFEQK
+46 PKLDLFEQK
-55 FKEFTKSKFA
+55 FKKFTKSKYA
-65 IGISNATAALYLSL
+65 VGVSNATAALYLSL
-79 KALRIKKND
+79 KALGIKKND

-107 GAIPVLAD
+107 GATPVLAD
-115 INEETLNISTESI
+115 IDEETLNISAESI
-128 IKNISRK
+128 IKNINRK
-135 TKAIIPVHLAGTP
+135 TRAIIPVHLAGTP

-158 RSHSLKVIEDCAHGI
+158 RSNSLKVVEDCAHGI

-265 QKLTILN
+265 QKLTMLN

-278 FRYYNKELKNIS
+278 FRYYNKGLKNMP
-290 GLIIPNEKNFKNNSC
+290 GLIVPNEKNFKNNSC
-305 HLYIVR
+305 HLYIIR
-311 ITSDAKITRDKLF
+311 ITSEAKISRDKLF

-349 KGTSR
+349 KGVSR
-354 DSLSISKRMYKE
+354 NSLSVSKRIYKE

-374 QLTRHSQDYVIKSI
+374 QLTRSSQDYIIKSI

>member
-1 MTLLGKNNVKIKNN
+1 MKNNTI
-15 SNKVPF
+15 KVPF

-28 KDITAINKAAS
+28 KDITEIKKAALS
-39 SIFLTNG
+39 SFLTNG
-46 PKLDAFEQK
+46 PKLDLFEQK
-55 FKEFTKSKFA
+55 FKKFTKSKYA
-65 IGISNATAALYLSL
+65 VGVSNATAALYLSL
-79 KALRIKKND
+79 KALGIKKND

-107 GAIPVLAD
+107 GATPVLAD
-115 INEETLNISTESI
+115 IDEETLNISAESI
-128 IKNISRK
+128 IKNINRK

-158 RSHSLKVIEDCAHGI
+158 RSNSLKVVEDCAHGI

-206 VITNDKKIAD
+206 VITNDKKIAN

-222 NHGMSRSLM
+222 NHGMSRSLI

-278 FRYYNKELKNIS
+278 FNYYNKGLKNIP

-305 HLYIVR
+305 HLYIIR
-311 ITSDAKITRDKLF
+311 ITSNAKITRDGLF
-324 YSLQK
+324 YGLQK

-338 KPLHEF
+338 KPLHKF

-349 KGTSR
+349 KAISR
-354 DSLSISKRMYKE
+354 NSLSVSKRIYKE